1 MASSEVLPP
10 LIAAQLNHLIV
21 HSPFPVKVE
30 KLWSG
35 SKKRNLLDRFT
46 LLIPFCLDH
55 IRWDVIYNVSAPM
68 AAPDVIFGPD
78 DDTFSAFLMEPDRR
92 GNNKLAMSSLVDW
105 NYRESFR
112 LLNLILEL
120 REQYAAYQR
129 KRVGEVEDE
138 RIKFEISTISHRGG
152 IEMLVTGVEKP
163 EEVKFGVPLL
173 AVNINEMVPGCPWRL
188 QQKIQLQVVFP
199 VVKNFALSTNPSAP
213 RLKLVSSADLRA
225 LLSVEDV
232 KLPPWSSGMCM
243 AEYLPDLE
251 DTLGKQVVEC
261 ISAIDVR
268 RRFIEALAVVFG
280 RPLEADSVF
289 CRRSS
294 FLATS
299 GVFTFLVHISLPTQ
313 FPRQQPSIMLQSAQH
328 FNSQGS
334 PIKSTPLPDYPW
346 SPRWEASQMAERIFE
361 YLVEECLNFKKYCNE
376 MQQY

>member
-1 MASSEVLPP
+1 MASPEVLPP
-10 LIAAQLNHLIV
+10 LIAAQLNHLLV

-46 LLIPFCLDH
+46 ILVPFCLEH
-55 IRWDVIYNVSAPM
+55 LKWDVMYDVNAPM
-68 AAPDVIFGPD
+68 VAPDVIFGSD
-78 DDTFSAFLMEPDRR
+78 DDSFCPFLMEPDAR
-92 GNNKLAMSSLVDW
+92 GNNKLVMSSLVDW

-112 LLNLILEL
+112 LLNLVLEL

-138 RIKFEISTISHRGG
+138 RIKFEISTISHREG
-152 IEMLVTGVEKP
+152 IEMMVTGAEKP
-163 EEVKFGVPLL
+163 EEVKFAVPLL
-173 AVNINEMVPGCPWRL
+173 AININEMVPGCPWRL

-199 VVKNFALSTNPSAP
+199 VRNFAYTPNPPAP
-213 RLKLVSSADLRA
+213 RLKLVPSADLRA

-243 AEYLPDLE
+243 TEYLPALE
-251 DTLGKQVVEC
+251 DTLEKQVVES

-280 RPLEADSVF
+280 RPLEADTIF

-294 FLATS
+294 FMATS
-299 GVFTFLVHISLPTQ
+299 GVFAFLVHISLSTQ

-328 FNSQGS
+328 FNSQGW

-346 SPRWEASQMAERIFE
+346 SPRWELSQMADRIFE

>member
-1 MASSEVLPP
+1 MTSSEVLPP
-10 LIAAQLNHLIV
+10 LIAAQLNHLLV

-30 KLWSG
+30 KLWSA
-35 SKKRNLLDRFT
+35 SKTRNLLDRFT
-46 LLIPFCLDH
+46 LILPFCLDFMRCWGRY
-55 IRWDVIYNVSAPM
+55 IQCKCSN
-68 AAPDVIFGPD
+68 AAPGVIFGPD
-78 DDTFSAFLMEPDRR
+78 DDSFSPFLMEPDSS
-92 GNNKLAMSSLVDW
+92 GNNKLVMSSLVDW

-112 LLNLILEL
+112 LLNLILGL
-120 REQYAAYQR
+120 REQYVAYQR

-138 RIKFEISTISHRGG
+138 RIKFEISTILHRKG
-152 IEMLVTGVEKP
+152 IEMMVTGL

-173 AVNINEMVPGCPWRL
+173 AHRNWAQYTIVHFYVIIVCYNFINLKFRYFSGCLP
-188 QQKIQLQVVFP
+188 
-199 VVKNFALSTNPSAP
+199 TP

-225 LLSVEDV
+225 LLFVEDI
-232 KLPPWSSGMCM
+232 KLPPWPSGMFM

-251 DTLGKQVVEC
+251 DSLGKQVGES
-261 ISAIDVR
+261 ISPIDVR

-289 CRRSS
+289 CRKSA

-299 GVFTFLVHISLPTQ
+299 GVFTFLVHISLPMQ
-313 FPRQQPSIMLQSAQH
+313 FPRQQPIIMLQSTQH

-361 YLVEECLNFKKYCNE
+361 YLEEECLNFKKYWNE
-376 MQQY
+376 MQHY